1 MIWCSVRRHDKGRP
15 SQTKG
20 GTWKPKPSWS
30 QGLPRGSASTP
41 HGISGRD
48 GQRGRQ
54 AVRSLRQQVGDDR
67 MEFLSADHSTVGGN
81 RELAERVFGQVDR
94 LHGLVNNVGGFHNDR
109 TLTDDGYE
117 ATLAMNFIGPFALT
131 EALLPALVSSAPAR
145 MVNLASA
152 AHAMWKGDPLED
164 AQSQEAYLGL
174 RAYARTKLLNLL
186 WTFALARRLG
196 DRAVS

>member
-1 MIWCSVRRHDKGRP
+1 VTGSVDAKPFGRCDNRWV
-15 SQTKG
+15 TTG
-20 GTWKPKPSWS
+20 W
-30 QGLPRGSASTP
+30 GSY
-41 HGISGRD
+41 
-48 GQRGRQ
+48 
-54 AVRSLRQQVGDDR
+54 LRTIR
-67 MEFLSADHSTVGGN
+67 PFGGN
-81 RELAERVFGQVDR
+81 QELAERVFGQVDR
-94 LHGLVNNVGGFHNDR
+94 LRSLVNNVGGSYNDR
-109 TLTDDGYE
+109 SLTDDGYE

-145 MVNLASA
+145 VVNLASA

>member
-1 MIWCSVRRHDKGRP
+1 MG
-15 SQTKG
+15 
-20 GTWKPKPSWS
+20 
-30 QGLPRGSASTP
+30 
-41 HGISGRD
+41 
-48 GQRGRQ
+48 
-54 AVRSLRQQVGDDR
+54 
-67 MEFLSADHSTVGGN
+67 FLSADHSTVGGN
-81 RELAERVFGQVDR
+81 QELAERVFGQVDR
-94 LHGLVNNVGGFHNDR
+94 LRSLVNNVGGSYNDR
-109 TLTDDGYE
+109 SLTDDGYE